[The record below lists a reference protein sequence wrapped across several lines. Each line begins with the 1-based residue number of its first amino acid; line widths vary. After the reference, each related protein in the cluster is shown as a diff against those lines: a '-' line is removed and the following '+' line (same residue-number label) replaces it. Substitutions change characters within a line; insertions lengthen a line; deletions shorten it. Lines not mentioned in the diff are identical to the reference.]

1 MITVSNE
8 NRHELWEIGDGS
20 PTILVF
26 EVVEIRASGAELTW
40 ILEEFGGIP
49 RITNK
54 HISEITGVRWFG
66 DDAKF
71 IAQFL

>member
-1 MITVSNE
+1 MITVSTE
-8 NRHELWEIGDGS
+8 AAHALWCIGDES
-20 PTILVF
+20 PPFLVF
-26 EVVEIRASGAELTW
+26 EVVELRASGEELTW
-40 ILEEFGGIP
+40 ILEEFTGLP
-49 RITNK
+49 KITNK